1 MEKILLHICCAP
13 CSVAVI
19 KQLKEEGLEPTGFWY
34 NPNIHPYQEYKA
46 RRDTLIEYAKSIR
59 LPLYIKEEYGLDA
72 FTKAVSGNIE
82 NRCGYCYAIRMEEAA
97 KAAKELGFS
106 AFTTSL
112 TVSPYQNHELI
123 HQMAQG
129 AAKRHGV
136 SYLPYDFSP
145 RFREGQNDARNLEM
159 YMQKYCGCIYSEE
172 ERYQSKIQKDLEK
185 FQKENFIV
193 GIHILHR

>member
-1 MEKILLHICCAP
+1 MDRILLHICCAP

-19 KQLKEEGLEPTGFWY
+19 EQLKEEGLSPTGFWY

-46 RRDTLIEYAKSIR
+46 RRDTLIEYAESIG
-59 LPLYIKEEYGLDA
+59 LPLHIKEEYGLDA
-72 FTKAVSGNIE
+72 FTKAVSSNIE
-82 NRCGYCYAIRMEEAA
+82 QRCNYCYAVRMEETARAA
-97 KAAKELGFS
+97 KSLGFS

-123 HQMAQG
+123 HKAAQA

-136 SYLPYDFSP
+136 AYRPYDFSP
-145 RFREGQNDARNLEM
+145 RFRQGQSKARELAL

-172 ERYQSKIQKDLEK
+172 ERYQSKIQKDLNRFE
-185 FQKENFIV
+185 KENFFENK
-193 GIHILHR
+193 